1 MGHVFR
7 VAQPLVFC
15 AATLLMVTGTCVPD
29 MRAQDALAVSAPSTS
44 RFGGPQDWSNRHI
57 IYTRNGSVEDM
68 LKLRDDPRFLH
79 SMLLHYMREHRNQTG
94 QPTIAGLNEAGF
106 EESSLSEDT
115 SGADTEELERLAP
128 WDPLKFRP
136 TPPHRNKNSKVDWSV
151 SLGPTAG
158 MAFGESPAVY
168 TYNYATPSCS
178 TLGAAPPVVGD
189 FIVYTINAAP
199 STAVPGQANLV
210 GLTNL
215 YTAGDGSGYCTGTG
229 PSFLFSYAIG
239 TGGSPLSPVLSLD
252 GSKIA
257 WIENR
262 TATDSYLHVTTW
274 VANQGISATDPAAV
288 TGTFSNGICTPTGS
302 SCDDAIEYTNA
313 TYPGCPTAYMAGNG
327 HSDLYVDYSSDTG
340 FISANNGLLYHIK
353 NIFSTTTSPSIDFCV
368 PVNAAFEIA
377 PSSAMSGPVY
387 DPLLNE
393 VFITDSEEI
402 YAYTVNAASFTAAAT
417 PSYTFG
423 NAASN
428 HNYQTGPGPLL
439 DMFNG
444 YLYVFSTYDAADV
457 TSVTQVPTSL
467 ASGVRVALGNRST
480 NANHILFYGAFDN
493 NYFNNGPKS
502 AASTLYSCGT
512 DTTRTAQDLFAISFN
527 ATTGVVNPTPAM
539 SSNRNVNSG
548 GTSSGV
554 CSPITEFFDG
564 STDRIFVGMGMPGAT
579 TGSNIITMWNVTSQ
593 LTSASTMP
601 TASAPNYEGG
611 TSGISADNNASGTAQ
626 AQSIYFSTEAAGTT
640 STAVP
645 GTGYNVNGIY
655 TDGSTFSVTGGLDGD
670 GNAYSSN
677 LLGTSVTWNGT
688 TFTLGPANSPD
699 AWSNT
704 TITLPA
710 GQFSTLVILAAA
722 VNVTQSGTTQT
733 LTVNYTTGSPTTLTQ
748 NFSDWYNPLGFNG
761 ESIAKSMGYRD
772 TYTGGR
778 DNRTFDLY
786 GYSFAIDPNRTVASI
801 TLPATRNVVVLAA
814 ALSTN
819 CGGADYCAVKLTQ
832 TGLK

>member
-1 MGHVFR
+1 
-7 VAQPLVFC
+7 
-15 AATLLMVTGTCVPD
+15 
-29 MRAQDALAVSAPSTS
+29 
-44 RFGGPQDWSNRHI
+44 
-57 IYTRNGSVEDM
+57 
-68 LKLRDDPRFLH
+68 
-79 SMLLHYMREHRNQTG
+79 
-94 QPTIAGLNEAGF
+94 
-106 EESSLSEDT
+106 
-115 SGADTEELERLAP
+115 
-128 WDPLKFRP
+128 
-136 TPPHRNKNSKVDWSV
+136 
-151 SLGPTAG
+151 
-158 MAFGESPAVY
+158 
-168 TYNYATPSCS
+168 
-178 TLGAAPPVVGD
+178 
-189 FIVYTINAAP
+189 
-199 STAVPGQANLV
+199 
-210 GLTNL
+210 
-215 YTAGDGSGYCTGTG
+215 
-229 PSFLFSYAIG
+229 
-239 TGGSPLSPVLSLD
+239 
-252 GSKIA
+252 
-257 WIENR
+257 
-262 TATDSYLHVTTW
+262 
-274 VANQGISATDPAAV
+274 
-288 TGTFSNGICTPTGS
+288 
-302 SCDDAIEYTNA
+302 
-313 TYPGCPTAYMAGNG
+313 
-327 HSDLYVDYSSDTG
+327 
-340 FISANNGLLYHIK
+340 
-353 NIFSTTTSPSIDFCV
+353 
-368 PVNAAFEIA
+368 
-377 PSSAMSGPVY
+377 
-387 DPLLNE
+387 
-393 VFITDSEEI
+393 
-402 YAYTVNAASFTAAAT
+402 
-417 PSYTFG
+417 
-423 NAASN
+423 
-428 HNYQTGPGPLL
+428 
-439 DMFNG
+439 
-444 YLYVFSTYDAADV
+444 
-457 TSVTQVPTSL
+457 VTQVPTSL

-527 ATTGVVNPTPAM
+527 ATTGGVNPTPAM